1 MNCLYANGHLCQTLE
16 FVKLPAGDV
25 RRLLGCVM
33 SGKVP
38 MMGCM
43 FCICISLVLGMN
55 GVVSDLHV
63 YGFLERTM
71 CSVVGRSYR
80 TSSLDSSSSL
90 PLEIYP
96 CPSPFSPWRWREGK
110 GGKGGGFPRQE
121 APLFPRSTQAF
132 H

>member
-16 FVKLPAGDV
+16 FVRLPAGDV
-25 RRLLGCVM
+25 RRLMGCVIRA
-33 SGKVP
+33 KVP

-63 YGFLERTM
+63 YGFLERTL

-80 TSSLDSSSSL
+80 FGIATGSISYVMRGQGLPKAAQLGSS
-90 PLEIYP
+90 
-96 CPSPFSPWRWREGK
+96 
-110 GGKGGGFPRQE
+110 
-121 APLFPRSTQAF
+121 
-132 H
+132 

>member
-16 FVKLPAGDV
+16 FVRLPAGDIL
-25 RRLLGCVM
+25 RLLGCVI

-43 FCICISLVLGMN
+43 FCICMSLVLGMN

-63 YGFLERTM
+63 YGCLERTT

-80 TSSLDSSSSL
+80 TSGRDSSSSL
-90 PLEIYP
+90 PLETYQVSQP
-96 CPSPFSPWRWREGK
+96 LLFLVVEGREGW
-110 GGKGGGFPRQE
+110 
-121 APLFPRSTQAF
+121 
-132 H
+132 